1 MWVFRTGSLKSP
13 ISFCLRQERSRW
25 PRFCCS
31 LAELHQRS
39 YPEAKLS
46 HLGTGPLQNRT
57 VHRSGWETDYAE
69 ISPRPLPVEPLDHF
83 CRNGQWTTSGRT
95 NHYRKEQRI
104 DDGGGG
110 GAGASAPRPEAART
124 VSPIVGRGT
133 VPSVRRPAQISGKTN
148 TITFASEHR
157 R

>member
-1 MWVFRTGSLKSP
+1 
-13 ISFCLRQERSRW
+13 
-25 PRFCCS
+25 

-104 DDGGGG
+104 DDEPEGGGKRDDRNCG
-110 GAGASAPRPEAART
+110 GVSSSAGSGSDCFTYCWSRDGSFSSATRT
-124 VSPIVGRGT
+124 NFGQDEHHHLCERTSPL
-133 VPSVRRPAQISGKTN
+133 
-148 TITFASEHR
+148 
-157 R
+157 